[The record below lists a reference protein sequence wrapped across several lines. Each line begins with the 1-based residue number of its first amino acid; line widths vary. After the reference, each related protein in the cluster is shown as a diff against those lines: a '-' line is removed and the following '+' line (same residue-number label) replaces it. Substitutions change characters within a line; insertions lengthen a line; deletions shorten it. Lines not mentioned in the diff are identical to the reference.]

1 MGSIL
6 SINKLTIIAIV
17 GASASGKSLFAQTI
31 YNELKDELGADSM
44 TIITEDS
51 YYRCQDHL
59 PLEERVKTNYDHP
72 KAFEHELL
80 AHHLFQLS
88 EGNDIEVPIYDYVT
102 HTRSSEVE
110 VVRPSKVVLVEGILL
125 LTDKQLRNRFDINI
139 FMDTPLDI
147 CLIRRIKRD
156 LEERGRDLESVTQQ
170 YQKTVR
176 PMYYQYI
183 EPSRNHAD
191 IVITKGGRNRMALEL
206 IKAKVRELANQ

>member
-1 MGSIL
+1 M
-6 SINKLTIIAIV
+6 NKLTIIAIV

>member
-1 MGSIL
+1 MESIL

-110 VVRPSKVVLVEGILL
+110 VVKPSKVVLVEGILL